1 MKFPIVD
8 EDVDLLRMLEKVR
21 VQRGHEVHA
30 CATSF
35 SVSAHVLREQPRV
48 VVLDV
53 MMPALSGSALA
64 EIVQGLGLATKA
76 RDEGSRLGLPVASK
90 TQRPSHLVD
99 FIEEL

>member
-8 EDVDLLRMLEKVR
+8 EDVDLLRMLEKVL

-76 RDEGSRLGLPVASK
+76 LVSGCRWPR
-90 TQRPSHLVD
+90 RPSGRVTSSTSSRSCSS
-99 FIEEL
+99 